1 MARVKDRLLRL
12 PAVMQVPGRAW
23 LQFEVEPTEGG
34 SRITQ
39 AAVFDPLGLEGLL
52 YWYRLYPIHW
62 LIFRRMLRA
71 VAARRC

>member
-12 PAVMQVPGRAW
+12 PAVMRVPGRAW
-23 LQFEVEPTEGG
+23 LQLEVEPTEGG

-39 AAVFDPLGLEGLL
+39 TAVFDPLGLEGLL
-52 YWYRLYPIHW
+52 YWYGLYPIHW
-62 LIFRRMLRA
+62 LIFRRMLRV